1 MTSSKPQ
8 SKKAL
13 TSKHVKPS
21 SASLP
26 KLLDVFGAK
35 QGPRSGPVR
44 EGMKLTPVR
53 QQKRVVKFKRP
64 EYGKESK
71 GSTGASATLG
81 EVESLNDS
89 SDHGQKSSSS
99 REPYEVAMKDGISL
113 PESRSK
119 HRRSHRLMKKPL
131 SAIPSNVQSNKSHVE
146 PAKFTR
152 ITRAVSDSPNTLIS
166 QEESPMPAPVEA
178 AQVPQGTIEQL
189 CDPINGE
196 KARDEMRVG
205 ETDRAAAM
213 NEDVERQQANDQSFS
228 PDHQNAI
235 GHEEKKKLTQLE
247 ATLLVKIELGIDAKG
262 NAEGQIDRK
271 AQEECVQGAEDLKA
285 ETSARDPVGSFLEL
299 HCM

>member
-1 MTSSKPQ
+1 
-8 SKKAL
+8 
-13 TSKHVKPS
+13 
-21 SASLP
+21 
-26 KLLDVFGAK
+26 
-35 QGPRSGPVR
+35 
-44 EGMKLTPVR
+44 MKLTPVR

-178 AQVPQGTIEQL
+178 AQVSSLPSIVIRHRCFYSAIRHVFENLIPTRLIRSTR
-189 CDPINGE
+189 C
-196 KARDEMRVG
+196 ARDVH
-205 ETDRAAAM
+205 A
-213 NEDVERQQANDQSFS
+213 
-228 PDHQNAI
+228 
-235 GHEEKKKLTQLE
+235 
-247 ATLLVKIELGIDAKG
+247 EL
-262 NAEGQIDRK
+262 
-271 AQEECVQGAEDLKA
+271 
-285 ETSARDPVGSFLEL
+285 
-299 HCM
+299 